1 MSARN
6 FISNETPRYRVYVGN
21 LPKNCLQ
28 SYVEE
33 IFEGCNISRITLM
46 RDSNT
51 DEFKG
56 YAYVELRDENS
67 YNKALLCDKTIVNK
81 REIRVND
88 AERGGKSWICFFR
101 ATVAAAVVLI
111 LTEELRLLELRVCF
125 LIGNLRG
132 GGRQAGIGGNGFG
145 NRPRPGA
152 YRPRVQPGAAGFLDE
167 YSAPPPSNRSGG
179 GYIPPPNFDAADRPR
194 LSLKPRSTPVNVDT
208 QERELSERSKAI
220 FGVGKPRD
228 PSPSRCVC

>member
-6 FISNETPRYRVYVGN
+6 FVSNETPRYRVYVGN

-28 SYVEE
+28 SHVEE
-33 IFEGCNISRITLM
+33 ILDGCKILRISMM
-46 RDSNT
+46 RDNNT

-56 YAYVELRDENS
+56 YAYVELRDEDS
-67 YNKALLCDKTIVNK
+67 YNKALSYNRTLVNDH
-81 REIRVND
+81 EVRVND
-88 AERGGKSWICFFR
+88 AERGGNRGGRGRGDFNGR
-101 ATVAAAVVLI
+101 A
-111 LTEELRLLELRVCF
+111 
-125 LIGNLRG
+125 GNMRG
-132 GGRQAGIGGNGFG
+132 GGRQSGMGGNGFG

-152 YRPRVQPGAAGFLDE
+152 YRPRVQPGVAGFHDD
-167 YSAPPPSNRSGG
+167 YPTPPPSNRSGG

-194 LSLKPRSTPVNVDT
+194 LSLKPRSTPVNVHS

-228 PSPSRCVC
+228 PSPSRGGVTTATTAIQAFQIAW